1 MTREEALQSLAA
13 SSAHDRLRAARF
25 LARGCDSSDLHVL
38 RAALQGE
45 TVSYVRTSLAL
56 AIKRASSSVPP
67 LDGVDGAEEVEIP
80 PDVRAHI
87 RNEVTGEVTGRVLH
101 EIASPV
107 GLIAA
112 AAAREIPN
120 YEGSRTKRHIDALKR
135 VFRAIEQLRTA
146 TALPKPEEF
155 DLAELIAELVSEAV
169 ETSNVEVSLHG
180 ARPMVITAD
189 PAVLRLALANGIR
202 NAVEAVSCVPEGEPY
217 SIVVAWGETDIDYW
231 VTVLDRGAGLVGPAE
246 SAFGTGKT
254 TKRGHSGFGLT
265 IARQAI
271 ETLGGTCTL
280 QPAAEGGARFEVRWE
295 R

>member
-1 MTREEALQSLAA
+1 M
-13 SSAHDRLRAARF
+13 
-25 LARGCDSSDLHVL
+25 
-38 RAALQGE
+38 
-45 TVSYVRTSLAL
+45 SYVRTGLTL
-56 AIKRASSSVPP
+56 AIKRASSSVP
-67 LDGVDGAEEVEIP
+67 LTESVDVVAEIEIP
-80 PDVRAHI
+80 PEVRAHI

-107 GLIAA
+107 GLVAA
-112 AAAREIPN
+112 AAAREISN
-120 YEGSRTKRHIDALKR
+120 YEESRTKRQIDTLKR
-135 VFRAIEQLRTA
+135 VFRAIEQLRSA

-169 ETSNVEVSLHG
+169 ATGSVEVSLHG

-202 NAVEAVSCVPEGEPY
+202 NAAEAVSGAPEGEPH

-231 VTVLDRGAGLVGPAE
+231 VTVLDRGTGLVGPAE

-280 QPAAEGGARFEVRWE
+280 QPATEGGARFEVRWE